1 MTLALVENEKV
12 TQVGLPDK
20 LRDSSKESLSKQGW
34 VKIIGHPMPS
44 EKTAPGY
51 HWTYGESWSV
61 ENGVVYGEWSETQ
74 RPQPY
79 PSWSWV
85 DGEGWVPPVPQPDG
99 DYYWDENSQSWVE
112 EALA

>member
-1 MTLALVENEKV
+1 MTLALVKNNAV
-12 TQVGLPDK
+12 DTVGLPEELKSTDK
-20 LRDSSKESLSKQGW
+20 NTLKQQGW
-34 VKIIGHPMPS
+34 AKVIGRPIPTD
-44 EKTAPGY
+44 KPAPGY

-99 DYYWDENSQSWVE
+99 DYVWDEESQNWVE
-112 EALA
+112 EVVV